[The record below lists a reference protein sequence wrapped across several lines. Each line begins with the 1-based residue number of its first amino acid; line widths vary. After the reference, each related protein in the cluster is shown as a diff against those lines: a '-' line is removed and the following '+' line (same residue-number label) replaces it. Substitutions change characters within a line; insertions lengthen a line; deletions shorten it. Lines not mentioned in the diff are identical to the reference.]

1 MDIVEELKRNPESGA
16 RRLEAEY
23 KAGLMSL
30 ARRFCHDEGDA
41 EELVNRT
48 FAEVVEDIDGF
59 LAQSSFFTWIVSILN
74 NLHAMDC
81 RRKSHQTVVYPGIV
95 PDVADESAQDEI
107 YRNIDATFVRD
118 AVESL
123 PKEMRDVVVM
133 HFLME
138 QPIAKVAQFL
148 SLPVSTVK
156 WRLHIARKELARRLG
171 ATVENAAK
179 KPGGKA
185 VIIALLLCGLTAL
198 GAAVWHLAVP
208 GEAQDSADAGIS
220 LVASRVSSSEAET
233 TGHATS
239 DTRQAETGTLSF
251 STSSNLPQSP
261 SGVAGSP
268 QRGAEGG
275 ANFSSQGENMNI
287 TQTTRA
293 AMLAATTLA
302 MQTAL
307 PFTASGATLTLTAS
321 DASGKSSFDTWN
333 ISGGGT
339 EAPSSANDYVVANN
353 RYIRVIWNRTFE
365 GNSISFGVVGGATGQ
380 MIIQRGDSAAG
391 HTIGFKNGGAILNNG
406 AFRPWES
413 NRTPTISSAGP
424 MTVMSPEG
432 APFRIAAAEVTSTSF
447 NTNNAY
453 TIAAP
458 VKGAAGTALMLCAG
472 GNASLPA
479 RADTFT
485 ITGSMADFH
494 GKLIV
499 SGGLAGGAY
508 EAVPVS
514 ALLYN
519 GSIGGDVVV
528 ERNASATFESITVG
542 GSVVVQNG
550 AQIQMRY
557 TDRTLTTA
565 GLELQAGSILL
576 GRNYSTGATGKV
588 AVTDSLTVEPGAIV
602 MLGTHP
608 YVGSGTNAIDFV
620 LLTFPASKGTIPL
633 ENFVCPDVDG
643 FPPCSLVTNLVN
655 GVWQL
660 AIHKEPHDVLNAN
673 DSTDT
678 TISKALP
685 SALTNA
691 TSWLSGEA
699 PRSGRMYVANAGAGG
714 LGSSNWPVIRTPYY
728 SNTETP
734 FVFAGDCLALGQGGA
749 VYPCTKD
756 VTFHRLNLSVNTTY
770 ILSLAGVP
778 AYLRGKLHLLASS
791 DTYPQKIQTY
801 MRGLN
806 TVAAEVSGPG
816 TLNILGRNGSG
827 NPYGDIE
834 FTALNTN
841 FTGRIKVY
849 ANVTSKAAS
858 AESYCHERVFVTD
871 ARNLGGPLNAFRA
884 DALELADYS
893 VLEARNDVDLN
904 VANRGVK
911 VSGNAGFAAPEN
923 VTLAISN
930 DITWNGT
937 ARKTGD
943 GTLALGGKPL
953 IASGATAALS
963 VEEGCLQVRSTNAV
977 DGVSV
982 TFNDGAYLLVDAAAI
997 GDVATYGAVDLSATP
1012 FGGTLPVAFDFP
1024 GGVPEGDETLTIA
1037 VATVADAAKAQSL
1050 ELSARKIS
1058 EHSVEFSHRTNAD
1071 GTVTILA
1078 KIYKPAFV
1086 IVIR

>member
-185 VIIALLLCGLTAL
+185 VIMALLLCGLTAL

-208 GEAQDSADAGIS
+208 GEAQTPADAGMS

-239 DTRQAETGTLSF
+239 DTRQAEDYVAT
-251 STSSNLPQSP
+251 QSAADCRRP
-261 SGVAGSP
+261 SATENPSLT
-268 QRGAEGG
+268 
-275 ANFSSQGENMNI
+275 SQGEQNMNI

-307 PFTASGATLTLTAS
+307 PATAAGATLKLTTNDAGGNS
-321 DASGKSSFDTWN
+321 SLVNWDASSSSPKGAPVAGNDYLITDQHHARVCSSTDKIFFKGDSLTLGET
-333 ISGGGT
+333 GGHNQHGSYT
-339 EAPSSANDYVVANN
+339 SPSKTGRFIFNANKGLDFSESANGLILVAG
-353 RYIRVIWNRTFE
+353 YW
-365 GNSISFGVVGGATGQ
+365 VGWTKSTLFPAVSG
-380 MIIQRGDSAAG
+380 
-391 HTIGFKNGGAILNNG
+391 K
-406 AFRPWES
+406 
-413 NRTPTISSAGP
+413 
-424 MTVMSPEG
+424 MTVLSPESEPFVFCPGDG
-432 APFRIAAAEVTSTSF
+432 ANASNTLQIATTTVGE
-447 NTNNAY
+447 
-453 TIAAP
+453 
-458 VKGAAGTALMLCAG
+458 AGTAVQFSSRAITQPGDNKSFIISGNWSGFKGKWFVCG
-472 GNASLPA
+472 GNGNGNKNRFWDYEPVEVATYATLGGTA
-479 RADTFT
+479 VVEKGGTIRAAW
-485 ITGSMADFH
+485 TGS
-494 GKLIV
+494 
-499 SGGLAGGAY
+499 
-508 EAVPVS
+508 
-514 ALLYN
+514 
-519 GSIGGDVVV
+519 
-528 ERNASATFESITVG
+528 TF
-542 GSVVVQNG
+542 
-550 AQIQMRY
+550 
-557 TDRTLTTA
+557 TTA
-565 GLELQAGSILL
+565 GLELQDGSKLRIWNKAAEATCGRINVTESLVVGGDVTVIL
-576 GRNYSTGATGKV
+576 NSVPPATNTNGIDWV
-588 AVTDSLTVEPGAIV
+588 VLTLPQ
-602 MLGTHP
+602 
-608 YVGSGTNAIDFV
+608 N
-620 LLTFPASKGTIPL
+620 KGTIPL
-633 ENFVCPDVDG
+633 EKLHLVLTDSNNANFPNAY
-643 FPPCSLVTNLVN
+643 PRYTLVTNAVDNVL
-655 GVWQL
+655 QL
-660 AIHKEPHDVLNAN
+660 ICRKTPHVFLKQN
-673 DSTDT
+673 DETST
-678 TISKALP
+678 TINDNLP
-685 SALTNA
+685 SALETA
-691 TSWLSGEA
+691 DSWMDGVA
-699 PRSGRMYVANAGAGG
+699 PRAGFDYVAEDGKGG
-714 LGSSNWPVIRTPYY
+714 LPSKTWPVIRTPYY
-728 SNTETP
+728 SNTSTP
-734 FVFAGDCLALGQGGA
+734 FVFAGDTLALGAGSQ
-749 VYPCTKD
+749 VLPCSKD
-756 VTFHRLNLSVNTTY
+756 VTFPRLVLSQNSTY
-770 ILSLAGVP
+770 VLSLASVP
-778 AYLRGKLHLLASS
+778 SYLRGSLYLRASS
-791 DTYPQKIQTY
+791 DNYPQKIQTY

-816 TLNILGRNGSG
+816 TLNVMGRSGSSK
-827 NPYGDIE
+827 PYGDIE

-841 FTGRIKVY
+841 YTGRIKVL
-849 ANVTSKAAS
+849 ANVNNVSPAQDDYK
-858 AESYCHERVFVTD
+858 HERVFVTD
-871 ARNLGGPLNAFRA
+871 ARNLGGPLPEFRA

-893 VLEARNDVDLN
+893 VLEARNDVDMN

-911 VSGNAGFAAPEN
+911 VTGNAGFAAPTN

-937 ARKTGD
+937 ARKTGA
-943 GTLALGGKPL
+943 GTLALGGAPR
-953 IASGATAALS
+953 IASGATAALA
-963 VEEGCLQVRSTNAV
+963 VKEGYLQALATNAV

-982 TFNDGAYLLVDAAAI
+982 TFADGAYLLVNAAAT
-997 GDVATYGAVDLSATP
+997 GDVATFGAVDLSATP
-1012 FGGTLPVAFDFP
+1012 FGGMLPVAFDFP
-1024 GGVPEGDETLTIA
+1024 GGVPEGDETLTVA

-1058 EHSVEFSHRTNAD
+1058 KHSVEFSHRTNAD

>member
-1 MDIVEELKRNPESGA
+1 
-16 RRLEAEY
+16 
-23 KAGLMSL
+23 
-30 ARRFCHDEGDA
+30 
-41 EELVNRT
+41 
-48 FAEVVEDIDGF
+48 
-59 LAQSSFFTWIVSILN
+59 
-74 NLHAMDC
+74 
-81 RRKSHQTVVYPGIV
+81 
-95 PDVADESAQDEI
+95 
-107 YRNIDATFVRD
+107 
-118 AVESL
+118 
-123 PKEMRDVVVM
+123 
-133 HFLME
+133 
-138 QPIAKVAQFL
+138 
-148 SLPVSTVK
+148 
-156 WRLHIARKELARRLG
+156 
-171 ATVENAAK
+171 
-179 KPGGKA
+179 
-185 VIIALLLCGLTAL
+185 
-198 GAAVWHLAVP
+198 
-208 GEAQDSADAGIS
+208 
-220 LVASRVSSSEAET
+220 
-233 TGHATS
+233 
-239 DTRQAETGTLSF
+239 
-251 STSSNLPQSP
+251 
-261 SGVAGSP
+261 
-268 QRGAEGG
+268 
-275 ANFSSQGENMNI
+275 
-287 TQTTRA
+287 
-293 AMLAATTLA
+293 
-302 MQTAL
+302 
-307 PFTASGATLTLTAS
+307 
-321 DASGKSSFDTWN
+321 
-333 ISGGGT
+333 
-339 EAPSSANDYVVANN
+339 
-353 RYIRVIWNRTFE
+353 
-365 GNSISFGVVGGATGQ
+365 
-380 MIIQRGDSAAG
+380 
-391 HTIGFKNGGAILNNG
+391 
-406 AFRPWES
+406 
-413 NRTPTISSAGP
+413 
-424 MTVMSPEG
+424 
-432 APFRIAAAEVTSTSF
+432 
-447 NTNNAY
+447 
-453 TIAAP
+453 
-458 VKGAAGTALMLCAG
+458 
-472 GNASLPA
+472 
-479 RADTFT
+479 
-485 ITGSMADFH
+485 
-494 GKLIV
+494 
-499 SGGLAGGAY
+499 
-508 EAVPVS
+508 
-514 ALLYN
+514 
-519 GSIGGDVVV
+519 
-528 ERNASATFESITVG
+528 
-542 GSVVVQNG
+542 
-550 AQIQMRY
+550 
-557 TDRTLTTA
+557 
-565 GLELQAGSILL
+565 
-576 GRNYSTGATGKV
+576 
-588 AVTDSLTVEPGAIV
+588 
-602 MLGTHP
+602 
-608 YVGSGTNAIDFV
+608 
-620 LLTFPASKGTIPL
+620 
-633 ENFVCPDVDG
+633 VDG

-841 FTGRIKVY
+841 YTGRIKVY
-849 ANVTSKAAS
+849 ANVSSVAPGPDDYK
-858 AESYCHERVFVTD
+858 HERVFVTD

-982 TFNDGAYLLVDAAAI
+982 TFNDGAYLLVNAAAT
-997 GDVATYGAVDLSATP
+997 GDVATFGAVDLSATP
-1012 FGGTLPVAFDFP
+1012 FGGMLPVAFDFP
-1024 GGVPEGDETLTIA
+1024 GGVPEGDETLTVA